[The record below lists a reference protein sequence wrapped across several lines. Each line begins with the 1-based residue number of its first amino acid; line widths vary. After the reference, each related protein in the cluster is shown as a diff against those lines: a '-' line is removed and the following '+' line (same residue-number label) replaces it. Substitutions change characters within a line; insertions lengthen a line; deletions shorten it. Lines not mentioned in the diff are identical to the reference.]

1 MNSSTAT
8 LASLAV
14 NSGNAIVNGG
24 LISDSVTVTG
34 TNANSVTI
42 TNYAHSIQVGQLQTG
57 VLNLATT
64 NGTITQKSDANVI
77 VSGITTL
84 SATGIVTLANSTN
97 DFGGVVN
104 ASGTAITLTDANNLT
119 LGTIVPSGDLS
130 VTAGQIVINS
140 SISNPGQLQ
149 SYTGAVVS
157 ASNLTLTAANVIM
170 SSTLTGT
177 DTSLT
182 ITGNA
187 NIVGSVANVTALS
200 VTQNAIFGGTI
211 GVAGTVGSVSVTG
224 TSALNG
230 GQITTTGGQSF
241 TGAATLG
248 AATTLA
254 STGSGNVTFTGTVN
268 GSNTLTVNTAGT
280 TRFNS
285 AVGGITPLSSLTTD
299 SGGTTQINDVTT
311 VGAQN
316 YNDSVVLLADTV
328 LTTNNSD
335 IHIGGTLNGAFN
347 LGITAGTGNV
357 SFGGNVG
364 NTAVLNTVTFNSVN
378 QINATGSFQST
389 NLNLNAGT
397 LNANTAFTTAL
408 KIDIGSTFNLQSA
421 GSLTGSVNLVSG
433 TVNSDGRIN
442 GMLVVESGT
451 ATLSSTSNVTGATI
465 LNQGTLTNSG
475 LLNTFTLNGGTAS
488 MASGASVT
496 GATTQTAGTLNV
508 LSGGQI
514 ASLVA
519 SGGTTNVNTNSTVTG
534 SANITTGGTLNG
546 NGTFGSLI
554 VSGGTATLTGATVS
568 GSTSVTGGTL
578 GTDNSSATT
587 LSGTLS
593 ATGGTTTLNK
603 VSVGGLVTV
612 DGGTVLLSS
621 STTAI
626 NAGLNLIS
634 GTVTGTAGTITN
646 SGVGSAITTSDGTMS
661 LRGMTINGAANTTA
675 IQINGGSVDLGNA
688 TQNGLNTITS
698 AGASGLL
705 IYNNA
710 AANMTAIGDVMN
722 GVTTA
727 TASTADLYATVN
739 KIVDGVDQSG
749 LGLVQI
755 KVGYLYVT
763 DTSFVSPGTTP
774 SVQRAVNLSTVGDTI
789 WVQSGGATFSGG
801 LSIAG
806 GQNLTIRTGITD
818 DALVTTALTGN
829 MSLTPGSTLKLNVS
843 NATASHYTISS
854 STSVNLNNATLD
866 LSNLGNL
873 TIGNVYTILDLAN
886 GVSLNGRFANAT
898 GNSTYYNFGT
908 TRGRLIY
915 NAGPDSN
922 DVNLQIIPPTDPTNV
937 LVNAQYANDTSLQ
950 REEFN
955 GANYYY
961 GWDAF
966 SNLTAGF
973 DTVAAGTTVYLFN
986 GTYTGA
992 TADRTF
998 ALQVPVGQSATVT
1011 TPINTTAPMDFTNWT
1026 GNLLASQ
1033 INVASGSNLTGTN
1046 LAQFISSDG
1055 TLQFASGAT
1064 FSNVALS
1071 ATRNIS
1077 ITSSS
1082 STAAV
1087 LVGTGSTPVITV
1099 SSEAAN
1105 ATLTS
1110 LSLNSSS
1117 AGGVGV
1123 DLSNTNSVAF
1133 NYVSMGSNISSAG
1146 NISSAAPITLTFNY
1160 LNSTANN
1167 SLGVASSPN
1176 RITFTQFNNESANLL
1191 LTGGTANVTLNAVL
1205 GNGSFGGVNGFGV
1218 ATNTTLAGG
1227 AITTGSGNDSFNL
1240 GSYFPGTI
1248 SGGAGTNTLTLSDN
1262 AAGIYQFNGGGSGV
1276 VVAPSSRANNFTL
1289 TGSSLGT
1296 LNTTNLT
1303 SFNGV
1308 SGLTG
1313 GIYADTFTFAD
1324 GAIFAGT
1331 IDGGIRSGV
1340 DTINMNAYASDRI
1353 LQFNLTGAGS
1363 GNVNLMQPGN
1373 VTGSVTVMGSY
1384 INIESLSGGQGADIF
1399 HFGNTGTIAGINGF
1413 NGNNTLD
1420 YRDYTPAG
1428 NSTTGA
1434 TVDLNT
1440 HKVTS
1445 VTNLANNIRD
1455 IFGTSVNDSLTGDD
1469 QSNILYGGNGT
1480 DSLIGNGGNDL
1491 IIGGYGADQLSGGAG
1506 YDLLIGGYVDFTNG
1520 RGNANT
1526 AYGIPA
1532 ANVDYVLRAMM
1543 DQQLFSVT
1551 SNTTAD
1557 SAFDVLQGVNGQ
1569 TGISVIVPGN
1579 STTFANVILASN
1591 GTTSIANST
1600 TLANSTTYTGVSV
1613 GTVFNDN
1620 LRDTITVASSGNS
1633 WIFYSASTSLPPSA
1647 TADLVQWG
1655 TGPRRK
1661 TIANRLNP

>member
-1 MNSSTAT
+1 M
-8 LASLAV
+8 
-14 NSGNAIVNGG
+14 
-24 LISDSVTVTG
+24 
-34 TNANSVTI
+34 
-42 TNYAHSIQVGQLQTG
+42 
-57 VLNLATT
+57 
-64 NGTITQKSDANVI
+64 
-77 VSGITTL
+77 
-84 SATGIVTLANSTN
+84 
-97 DFGGVVN
+97 
-104 ASGTAITLTDANNLT
+104 
-119 LGTIVPSGDLS
+119 
-130 VTAGQIVINS
+130 
-140 SISNPGQLQ
+140 
-149 SYTGAVVS
+149 
-157 ASNLTLTAANVIM
+157 
-170 SSTLTGT
+170 
-177 DTSLT
+177 
-182 ITGNA
+182 
-187 NIVGSVANVTALS
+187 
-200 VTQNAIFGGTI
+200 
-211 GVAGTVGSVSVTG
+211 
-224 TSALNG
+224 
-230 GQITTTGGQSF
+230 
-241 TGAATLG
+241 
-248 AATTLA
+248 
-254 STGSGNVTFTGTVN
+254 
-268 GSNTLTVNTAGT
+268 
-280 TRFNS
+280 
-285 AVGGITPLSSLTTD
+285 
-299 SGGTTQINDVTT
+299 
-311 VGAQN
+311 
-316 YNDSVVLLADTV
+316 
-328 LTTNNSD
+328 
-335 IHIGGTLNGAFN
+335 
-347 LGITAGTGNV
+347 
-357 SFGGNVG
+357 
-364 NTAVLNTVTFNSVN
+364 
-378 QINATGSFQST
+378 
-389 NLNLNAGT
+389 
-397 LNANTAFTTAL
+397 
-408 KIDIGSTFNLQSA
+408 
-421 GSLTGSVNLVSG
+421 
-433 TVNSDGRIN
+433 
-442 GMLVVESGT
+442 
-451 ATLSSTSNVTGATI
+451 
-465 LNQGTLTNSG
+465 
-475 LLNTFTLNGGTAS
+475 
-488 MASGASVT
+488 
-496 GATTQTAGTLNV
+496 
-508 LSGGQI
+508 
-514 ASLVA
+514 
-519 SGGTTNVNTNSTVTG
+519 
-534 SANITTGGTLNG
+534 
-546 NGTFGSLI
+546 
-554 VSGGTATLTGATVS
+554 
-568 GSTSVTGGTL
+568 
-578 GTDNSSATT
+578 
-587 LSGTLS
+587 
-593 ATGGTTTLNK
+593 
-603 VSVGGLVTV
+603 
-612 DGGTVLLSS
+612 
-621 STTAI
+621 
-626 NAGLNLIS
+626 
-634 GTVTGTAGTITN
+634 
-646 SGVGSAITTSDGTMS
+646 
-661 LRGMTINGAANTTA
+661 
-675 IQINGGSVDLGNA
+675 
-688 TQNGLNTITS
+688 NTITS

-710 AANMTAIGDVMN
+710 AANMTALGDVLD

-789 WVQSGGATFSGG
+789 WVQSGGATFTGG
-801 LSIAG
+801 LSIDG
-806 GQNLTIRTGITD
+806 GQNLTIRTGSTD

-829 MSLTPGSTLKLNVS
+829 MSLTSGSTLKLNVS
-843 NATASHYTISS
+843 NATASNYTISN

-886 GVSLNGRFANAT
+886 GVSLTGRFANAT

-1071 ATRNIS
+1071 ATRSIS

-1082 STAAV
+1082 STAAN
-1087 LVGTGSTPVITV
+1087 LVGTGSTPLITV
-1099 SSEAAN
+1099 SSGAAN
-1105 ATLTS
+1105 VTLTS

-1123 DLSNTNSVAF
+1123 GLSNTNSVTF
-1133 NYVSMGSNISSAG
+1133 NHVSMGSNISSAG

-1167 SLGVASSPN
+1167 SLGVASSPS

-1205 GNGSFGGVNGFGV
+1205 GNGTSGGVNGFGV

-1248 SGGAGTNTLTLSDN
+1248 TGGAGTNTLTLSDN
-1262 AAGIYQFNGGGSGV
+1262 SAGIYQFNGGGSGV

-1363 GNVNLMQPGN
+1363 GNVSLMQPGN

-1384 INIESLSGGQGADIF
+1384 INIEYLSGGQGADIF
-1399 HFGNTGTIAGINGF
+1399 HFGNNGTIAGINGF

-1420 YRDYTPAG
+1420 YRDYTPAA

-1434 TVDLNT
+1434 TVNLKTN
-1440 HKVTS
+1440 KATS
-1445 VTNLANNIRD
+1445 VKDLANNFRD

-1469 QSNILYGGNGT
+1469 QSNILYGGNGL

-1557 SAFDVLQGVNGQ
+1557 SAFNVLQGVNGQ

-1600 TLANSTTYTGVSV
+1600 TLSNLTTYTGVSV

-1633 WIFYSASTSLPPSA
+1633 WIFYSASTSLPPST
-1647 TADLVQWG
+1647 TADFVQWG